1 MFVSMWVYVI
11 RIFMD
16 LFKPFYVI
24 ALCII
29 MSFLLLDTSN
39 IPVFILSTV
48 GLITIMFFLIK
59 VIFINH
65 RVFIKNFNFRYNTPL
80 YQDNTNDHFIVFD
93 KRILGDT
100 FLLQEITVLLNLYS
114 KYLDQV
120 TNSYV
125 TYCSDESIFLEIQA
139 NVEALR
145 LRELTSGRR

>member
-1 MFVSMWVYVI
+1 MFVSMRVYVM
-11 RIFMD
+11 RIVMD
-16 LFKPFYVI
+16 MFKPSYVI
-24 ALCII
+24 ALCVT

-48 GLITIMFFLIK
+48 GLITIVFFLIK
-59 VIFINH
+59 VMFINH
-65 RVFIKNFNFRYNTPL
+65 RVLIKNFNFKYSTPL
-80 YQDNTNDHFIVFD
+80 YQDDTNDHFIVFD
-93 KRILGDT
+93 KRILEDV

-145 LRELTSGRR
+145 LRELDSGR